1 MVSLTR
7 HVQRSSIQITYSLT
21 LISMYLQALKIVSL
35 IKITLL
41 KWINKFYDNNIIIIV
56 NMKKFCSQLEIYI
69 CMVKQS

>member
-1 MVSLTR
+1 MVSLTP

-41 KWINKFYDNNIIIIV
+41 KWINKFYHNNNIIIV